1 MAMNERLLWGF
12 PFTSL
17 FDWKKGSK
25 IQRTWSHPATY
36 GASHK
41 SVSFQP
47 SEGHGG
53 GAHFQSRSI
62 VRVELQN
69 STWNQATFKGPCR
82 LEKPREFINTTKRE
96 PSGMTQ
102 PTLMNLKLCI

>member
-1 MAMNERLLWGF
+1 MNDFFGGFRHISLRLE
-12 PFTSL
+12 
-17 FDWKKGSK
+17 KKDPKFKEPG
-25 IQRTWSHPATY
+25 ATQQPY

-69 STWNQATFKGPCR
+69 STWNQGEHLKGHDG
-82 LEKPREFINTTKRE
+82 
-96 PSGMTQ
+96 S
-102 PTLMNLKLCI
+102 